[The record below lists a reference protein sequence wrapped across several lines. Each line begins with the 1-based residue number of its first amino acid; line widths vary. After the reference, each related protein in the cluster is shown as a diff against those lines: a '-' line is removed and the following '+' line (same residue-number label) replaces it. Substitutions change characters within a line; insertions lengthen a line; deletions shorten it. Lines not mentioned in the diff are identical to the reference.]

1 MFWTQNLKPLT
12 ICFAL
17 GIVHIAE
24 EPGCSVEQ
32 KKTLLVKA
40 SELNKIV
47 INVQII
53 SVTYPSILVG
63 YMDPKEV

>member
-17 GIVHIAE
+17 RIVHIAE

-32 KKTLLVKA
+32 KTLLVKVG
-40 SELNKIV
+40 ELSKIV
-47 INVQII
+47 INVQGI
-53 SVTYPSILVG
+53 SVSHPSILVG